1 MYSLTGFMGV
11 SLFEHFSVMVEGLP
25 AKAVIPAVELQR
37 QMLEDDLAHKRT
49 MPMDEVSSIVAFCN
63 FLENTGD
70 AKQVPHASVPIHH
83 LGFYRDTVKR
93 LIQADVLTEEAGTLF
108 DAVFSASGFKSLKA
122 A

>member
-1 MYSLTGFMGV
+1 MYSVLGFMGV

-37 QMLEDDLAHKRT
+37 QMLEDDLARKRT
-49 MPMDEVSSIVAFCN
+49 MPMDEVSSIIAFCN
-63 FLENTGD
+63 FLENAAD
-70 AKQVPHASVPIHH
+70 AAHVPHATVPIHH

-93 LIQADVLTEEAGTLF
+93 LVHAGVLSKETGALF
-108 DAVFSASGFKSLKA
+108 DTAFSASGFKSLKA